1 MNRTTRPAAPARG
14 FSLVELMFAV
24 LMVSLAAVLLVQASR
39 SNAVARSQLLAR
51 THAVR
56 LGAELAEW
64 ARRGGHHDLGMPLAQ
79 ALEASALPTYA
90 RDCHDPAPA
99 CDPKQAAWHY
109 LSHWRARLR
118 DAVAEARFVVCD
130 DRPPETT
137 AADWACNA
145 TGMTQVL
152 KIGRAGQQAGNRPS
166 TIIDLGVAP

>member
-1 MNRTTRPAAPARG
+1 
-14 FSLVELMFAV
+14 MFAV
-24 LMVSLAAVLLVQASR
+24 LLVSLAALLLVQASR
-39 SNAVARSQLLAR
+39 ANAAARSQWLAR
-51 THAVR
+51 AHAVR